1 MTGGEFLGGVCI
13 QFHAKHIEP
22 KVFLIG
28 SCLIIAF
35 GYFLNGPCEVLPD
48 SVVLMAIGNFLS
60 GFAMCY
66 QSVYSITELAARTRL
81 LYPEGSDEIS
91 DFCAATLN
99 TFIGM
104 GQALGPVY
112 GANMTAA
119 LGFRVAQDGVSVA
132 CLAYAVLYFFVCDG
146 PTALKSL
153 KPPAESPL

>member
-22 KVFLIG
+22 RVFLIG
-28 SCLIIAF
+28 SCIVIAF
-35 GYFLNGPCEVLPD
+35 GYFLNGPCELLPD
-48 SVVLMAIGNFLS
+48 SVALMAIGNFLS

-81 LYPEGSDEIS
+81 IYPNVGAEIS
-91 DFCAATLN
+91 DYCAATLN

-112 GANMTAA
+112 GANMTAS
-119 LGFRVAQDGVSVA
+119 LGFKVAQDGVSIA
-132 CLAYAVLYFFVCDG
+132 CLVYAVIYFIVCDG
-146 PTALKSL
+146 ATALKSIE
-153 KPPAESPL
+153 K